1 MAGAGARGIALL
13 ALLAL
18 AGCPSF
24 ATCDDQPDLS
34 GHWKLTLSP
43 GGDDPIPR
51 GTTVDADLH
60 QMKRPSGI
68 GNLVW
73 GSLTAADKGF
83 FDTLKIPELIMN
95 NGSKT
100 GGVLGCS
107 LKINIPVTT
116 AVTDDDVDNGPLRLS
131 ISGSITARGMLGS
144 GNDVSTVIRVE
155 DPQMRP
161 GTFTWTGAL
170 Q

>member
-1 MAGAGARGIALL
+1 MPVGVRGFALV

-24 ATCDDQPDLS
+24 ATCDAQPDLT
-34 GHWKLTLSP
+34 GRWLLTFTP
-43 GGDDPIPR
+43 GGDSPIPR
-51 GTTVDADLH
+51 STTVEANLR

-73 GSLTAADKGF
+73 GTLTAADKGF
-83 FDTLKIPELIMN
+83 FDVLAIPELVMN

-100 GGVLGCS
+100 GGVLGCR

-116 AVTDDDVDNGPLRLS
+116 AVTDDDADNGPLRLS
-131 ISGSITARGMLGS
+131 ISGSIKGRGMLDS
-144 GNDVSTVIRVE
+144 GDDVSTVIRIDDRE
-155 DPQMRP
+155 MRP
-161 GTFTWTGAL
+161 GSFTWTGAL
-170 Q
+170 P